1 MSDHSDHHETS
12 STTVDQASTAT
23 HHVVITPATPPA
35 IAPLVH
41 ARFRLDE
48 DTRVQIHQRVGDEN
62 NAPWKMVKGTRVKMS
77 PVKGEP
83 FGTAT
88 PSGSLEMVL
97 ANQHAQAMFN
107 NVSLGQEFD
116 VMISP
121 ITAVAHQ
128 DAKA

>member
-1 MSDHSDHHETS
+1 MSDHHDT
-12 STTVDQASTAT
+12 STTTTPHDTSTT
-23 HHVVITPATPPA
+23 TTPPA

-48 DTRVQIHQRVGDEN
+48 DTRVQVHQRVGEE
-62 NAPWKMVKGTRVKMS
+62 WKRVKGTRVKLGAVS
-77 PVKGEP
+77 GEP
-83 FGTAT
+83 FGSAS
-88 PSGSLEMVL
+88 PAGSLEMVL
-97 ANQHAQAMFN
+97 ANPHAQAVFTN
-107 NVSLGQEFD
+107 ASLGQEFD